1 MREELIKA
9 RVNLGLTQLQIAM
22 SVGISRSFYGL
33 IETGNR
39 NPSYGLAKRI
49 AKELKK
55 NADSLFFDLD
65 GFKMKRKENLKP
77 NPPAA

>member
-9 RVNLGLTQLQIAM
+9 RENLGLTQLQVAM
-22 SVGISRSFYGL
+22 NVGISRSFYGL

-55 NADSLFFDLD
+55 NAEALFFDLD
-65 GFKMKRKENLKP
+65 GFEMKRKEGLKP